1 MEESLLA
8 KGIAPARYSRSRV
21 VLFFSKVCQ
30 IGRRRVIEALV
41 FFKTLFS
48 TIRGCRAPFTS
59 GQATEDHARHG
70 GQGCTTGAIRSCP
83 LPFRTHNAPRVAQG
97 KFSGRRENRCF
108 VRLYRRTRETES
120 YVRIR
125 RYVRYRTGRIG
136 RGSKKHSP
144 ARFPAPDNTVNV
156 NSMSYGDAR
165 KMEEHAVKM
174 LRGADS
180 SSLNINV

>member
-21 VLFFSKVCQ
+21 VLFFSKSMSNRQ
-30 IGRRRVIEALV
+30 TARHRSSR

-48 TIRGCRAPFTS
+48 AIRGCRAPFTS
-59 GQATEDHARHG
+59 GQATEGRSREARGDKVHDG
-70 GQGCTTGAIRSCP
+70 TTGAIHSCP

-108 VRLYRRTRETES
+108 VRLYRRTRETGS
-120 YVRIR
+120 YISV
-125 RYVRYRTGRIG
+125 YVDTYGIGQVGQG

-144 ARFPAPDNTVNV
+144 ARSRRWITPLTLTLWGTGTQEKWKSP
-156 NSMSYGDAR
+156 R
-165 KMEEHAVKM
+165 
-174 LRGADS
+174 
-180 SSLNINV
+180 